1 MQLGI
6 LVPRAVLDDTE
17 DVTVVVVKIFC
28 DFIGKFEFIV
38 VSYDSMI
45 LWSCKQE
52 DKITGDFFLYCNV
65 FTCKSLPDS
74 SLWGAFFFSFLLV
87 ITPQMQVSFSFRT
100 AY

>member
-28 DFIGKFEFIV
+28 DFIGKFEFII

-45 LWSCKQE
+45 L
-52 DKITGDFFLYCNV
+52 
-65 FTCKSLPDS
+65 
-74 SLWGAFFFSFLLV
+74 
-87 ITPQMQVSFSFRT
+87 
-100 AY
+100 